1 MIELVV
7 SSVPP
12 VELKV
17 TVDAIETPT
26 LGPALELERSHVGL
40 SLISMMQ
47 QLAGS
52 SLLFI
57 RCTMPQ
63 LCSKISTIF
72 AAYYELSVLSARK
85 SVFQT
90 NFSFPS
96 MINA

>member
-12 VELKV
+12 VELEV

-52 SLLFI
+52 SLLFYSLYYAS
-57 RCTMPQ
+57 T
-63 LCSKISTIF
+63 LLKYLYYFCS
-72 AAYYELSVLSARK
+72 LL
-85 SVFQT
+85 
-90 NFSFPS
+90 
-96 MINA
+96 

>member
-26 LGPALELERSHVGL
+26 LALELERSHVGL

>member
-26 LGPALELERSHVGL
+26 LALELERSHVGL

-52 SLLFI
+52 SLLFYSLYYAS
-57 RCTMPQ
+57 T
-63 LCSKISTIF
+63 LLKYLYYFCS
-72 AAYYELSVLSARK
+72 LL
-85 SVFQT
+85 
-90 NFSFPS
+90 
-96 MINA
+96 

>member
-52 SLLFI
+52 SLLLFAVLCLNSAQ
-57 RCTMPQ
+57 RSLLFLQ
-63 LCSKISTIF
+63 LIMSCRYSQLASLYFKQT
-72 AAYYELSVLSARK
+72 SVSH
-85 SVFQT
+85 Q
-90 NFSFPS
+90 
-96 MINA
+96 

>member
-17 TVDAIETPT
+17 PVDAIETPT
-26 LGPALELERSHVGL
+26 LGPACSVRLELERSHVGL

-52 SLLFI
+52 SLLFYSLYYAS
-57 RCTMPQ
+57 T
-63 LCSKISTIF
+63 LLKDLYYFCS
-72 AAYYELSVLSARK
+72 LL
-85 SVFQT
+85 
-90 NFSFPS
+90 
-96 MINA
+96 